1 MRAAVIEQFGG
12 VEQIKIKEVPV
23 PESGA
28 DEVPI
33 RIEAAGVGVWDVLER
48 QGGFAQMFNI
58 PAKFP
63 YIIGTDCAG
72 TIAATGENVTEF
84 REGERVYAS
93 ILLNP
98 KGGFYAE
105 YGAVN
110 AENVGRAPQK
120 LSVEELAVMPSDA
133 MTGLQG
139 LVDMLKMKAG
149 ETVMIFG
156 ASGGIGHLAVQLAK
170 RLGAR
175 VFAVASGDDGVAL
188 AKNFGADTVVNGR
201 KEDVVDAARQ
211 FAPNG
216 IDAAL
221 MTAGGEAAER
231 ALQSVRDGGR
241 VTFPNGVMPK
251 PEGRE
256 GLEVSNYDVEI
267 NRASIDRLNRLIE
280 PGPFH
285 VEVARTFPLEQA
297 AEAHRALDQHYLGKI
312 ALRIR

>member
-1 MRAAVIEQFGG
+1 MCGHDRRHRRERH
-12 VEQIKIKEVPV
+12 
-23 PESGA
+23 
-28 DEVPI
+28 
-33 RIEAAGVGVWDVLER
+33 RI
-48 QGGFAQMFNI
+48 QGGRACLRVDSAE
-58 PAKFP
+58 P
-63 YIIGTDCAG
+63 
-72 TIAATGENVTEF
+72 
-84 REGERVYAS
+84 EGR
-93 ILLNP
+93 L
-98 KGGFYAE
+98 AE

-139 LVDMLKMKAG
+139 LADMLKMKAA

-188 AKNFGADTVVNGR
+188 AKNFGADAVVNGR

-221 MTAGGEAAER
+221 
-231 ALQSVRDGGR
+231 L
-241 VTFPNGVMPK
+241 
-251 PEGRE
+251 
-256 GLEVSNYDVEI
+256 
-267 NRASIDRLNRLIE
+267 
-280 PGPFH
+280 
-285 VEVARTFPLEQA
+285 
-297 AEAHRALDQHYLGKI
+297 HR
-312 ALRIR
+312 RR

>member
-1 MRAAVIEQFGG
+1 MTQNNIPKTMRAAVIEQFGG

-23 PESGA
+23 PKSGA
-28 DEVPI
+28 DEVLI
-33 RIEAAGVGVWDVLER
+33 RIEAAGVDVWDVLER

-84 REGERVYAS
+84 KEGERVYAS

-139 LVDMLKMKAG
+139 LADMLKMKAG

-175 VFAVASGDDGVAL
+175 VFAVASSDDGVAL
-188 AKNFGADTVVNGR
+188 AKNFGADAVVNGR
-201 KEDVVDAARQ
+201 KEDDLGLCVGFHFRITPIHGLLA
-211 FAPNG
+211 
-216 IDAAL
+216 
-221 MTAGGEAAER
+221 
-231 ALQSVRDGGR
+231 
-241 VTFPNGVMPK
+241 K
-251 PEGRE
+251 P
-256 GLEVSNYDVEI
+256 S
-267 NRASIDRLNRLIE
+267 RLLPSSLR
-280 PGPFH
+280 
-285 VEVARTFPLEQA
+285 PLPP
-297 AEAHRALDQHYLGKI
+297 
-312 ALRIR
+312 ALRLACSRRAILQRMRRSPREIFGTPQSA